1 MRIFFRQVRN
11 KARKC
16 WENSAVAYWKGSG
29 GLEKCSPEEDLIWR
43 KNRKYL
49 VKLLSCSNQFSTLV
63 APSAF
68 GYSSVGK

>member
-1 MRIFFRQVRN
+1 M
-11 KARKC
+11 
-16 WENSAVAYWKGSG
+16 AYWKGSE